1 MLFPYRRTYDVRID
15 ALPDAPRAGTLV
27 FPLAPNSTER
37 EDRDSKSNERNP
49 SRSGNE
55 AQSLPEAPIE
65 NPKDF
70 PGEPRVDLRDFYPRE
85 MRRPEPFDDRPIFIY
100 DPEWLKDGFPL
111 GADLPLTGGTLRPV
125 EGESTFGFLKDRA
138 MDPGRIDLPREALR
152 AGLELNLPAD
162 AGNIETL
169 AVRLPHARH
178 HAGGILLTDPDTGH
192 PQGMR
197 AVIPPAVTQLDA
209 LLYAHHAYERGRAA
223 PEDLER
229 LLAAASIPGNRAQ
242 YLTEKD
248 RRSAWVLFESRGD
261 DWNRPLW
268 SELGLRLAR
277 QCGIATVDSVL
288 SESLGSAVL
297 VTERPERL
305 KPKTSS
311 RAKTQ
316 SKSSAATA
324 STASSASAK
333 KRKTPDVDGA
343 PSFDTPLLTLS
354 ASTLIQSGRRT
365 MRYLAMADILNA
377 DGAAPSKDLPVLWQR
392 MVFSLL
398 TGGTDRPER
407 WLFVREEFGWRPAPA
422 LDLSPAPDFT
432 DRPITADGVR
442 RLRDADDAV
451 AVADY
456 FQLSLRDAKTRLAD
470 MRRVISGWKREAHD
484 LGISSRET
492 ARMAPLFDV

>member
-27 FPLAPNSTER
+27 FPLAPDSRKR
-37 EDRDSKSNERNP
+37 EDRDSKSDKRIP

-55 AQSLPEAPIE
+55 VQSLPEAPIE

-85 MRRPEPFDDRPIFIY
+85 MRRPELFDDRPIFIY
-100 DPEWLKDGFPL
+100 DPEWLKEGFPL
-111 GADLPLTGGTLRPV
+111 GADLPLAGGTLRPV

-138 MDPGRIDLPREALR
+138 VDPGRIDLPREALR

-169 AVRLPHARH
+169 AVLLPHARH

-229 LLAAASIPGNRAQ
+229 LLAAASIPGSRAQ

-248 RRSAWVLFESRGD
+248 RRSAFVLFESRGD

-297 VTERPERL
+297 ITERPDRL

-311 RAKTQ
+311 QTKV
-316 SKSSAATA
+316 SIKSTDSE
-324 STASSASAK
+324 K
-333 KRKTPDVDGA
+333 KRKTFEVDGS
-343 PSFDTPLLTLS
+343 PSIDAPLLTLS
-354 ASTLIQSGRRT
+354 ASTLIQNGRRT
-365 MRYLAMADILNA
+365 MSYLAMADILNA

-422 LDLSPAPDFT
+422 HDLSPAPDFT

-470 MRRVISGWKREAHD
+470 MRRVVSGWKREAHD

>member
-15 ALPDAPRAGTLV
+15 ALPGSPRAGTLV
-27 FPLAPNSTER
+27 FPLAPNLR
-37 EDRDSKSNERNP
+37 DEDDRNSKPEESNP
-49 SRSGNE
+49 SRSGNNVE
-55 AQSLPEAPIE
+55 ALPEASIE
-65 NPKDF
+65 NAEDGLKADPN
-70 PGEPRVDLRDFYPRE
+70 EPRVNLRDFYPRE
-85 MRRPEPFDDRPIFIY
+85 VRRPDPFDDRPIFIY
-100 DPEWLKDGFPL
+100 DPEWLRDGFPL
-111 GADLPLTGGTLRPV
+111 GADLPLASGTLRPV
-125 EGESTFGFLKDRA
+125 EGESTFGFLKDRSV
-138 MDPGRIDLPREALR
+138 DPGRIDLPRAALR
-152 AGLELNLPAD
+152 SGLELNLPTD
-162 AGNIETL
+162 AGNIETM

-178 HAGGILLTDPDTGH
+178 HAGGILLTDSDTGH

-223 PEDLER
+223 QEDLER
-229 LLAAASIPGNRAQ
+229 LLAAASIPGSHAN

-248 RRSAWVLFESRGD
+248 RRSAFVLFESRGD

-277 QCGIATVDSVL
+277 QCGIPTVDSVL

-297 VTERPERL
+297 ITERPDRA
-305 KPKTSS
+305 KPKASL
-311 RAKTQ
+311 RAKAR
-316 SKSSAATA
+316 SKSVDT
-324 STASSASAK
+324 AK
-333 KRKTPDVDGA
+333 KEKTLESDGA
-343 PSFDTPLLTLS
+343 FSLETPLLTLS
-354 ASTLIQSGRRT
+354 ASTLVNNGRRT
-365 MRYLAMADILNA
+365 LSYLAMADILNA

-407 WLFVREEFGWRPAPA
+407 WLFVREDFGWRPAPA
-422 LDLSPAPDFT
+422 HDLSPAPDFT

-451 AVADY
+451 ALADY
-456 FQLSLRDAKTRLAD
+456 FQMSLRDAKTRLAD
-470 MRRVISGWKREAHD
+470 MRRVISGWKREAYE